1 MRRSRVEPA
10 SLQHVSFEGRL
21 LPQLLLYPS
30 AKLSKINLGGSALM
44 WHVLG
49 LWLEACPSPGLTIW
63 TGGTA
68 VLAVSRSWLGPCS
81 SGQCCSSRATD
92 TAASAS
98 QPPPQLGL
106 SA

>member
-49 LWLEACPSPGLTIW
+49 LWL
-63 TGGTA
+63 
-68 VLAVSRSWLGPCS
+68 
-81 SGQCCSSRATD
+81 
-92 TAASAS
+92 
-98 QPPPQLGL
+98 
-106 SA
+106 